1 MLFARRSAS
10 MSADVEQL
18 GLRVFPT
25 PQSAGAAAADA
36 ASGSDTP
43 SLGRRLWAST
53 WPKLIAVGIALLVW
67 QLLYASG
74 WRPAYVLPSPKATFL
89 ELGQQLS
96 TQRFWTALGITARRA
111 IVGFALAVLVGTLLG
126 LAVARSRVLRA
137 GVGSLVTGLQTMP
150 SIAWFPLALLVF
162 GYTERAIT
170 FVVILGAA
178 PSVANGII
186 AGVDHVPPS
195 LLRVARTLGAH
206 GFGLYRHVVIPA
218 AMPTYV
224 SGLKQGWAFAWRSL
238 MAGELLVIIAH
249 RPSLGVLLQYERE
262 FADATGLLAVMAIV
276 LIIGILADA
285 VAFGSADRFLRR
297 RRGLGG

>member
-1 MLFARRSAS
+1 

-25 PQSAGAAAADA
+25 PERTGTAATDTDA
-36 ASGSDTP
+36 RSGTASW
-43 SLGRRLWAST
+43 GRRLWAST

-74 WRPAYVLPSPKATFL
+74 WRPAYVLPSPKATFQ

-249 RPSLGVLLQYERE
+249 RPSLGVLLDFDRQNS
-262 FADATGLLAVMAIV
+262 DAAAMISIMIV
-276 LIIGILADA
+276 ILVIGMGVD
-285 VAFGSADRFLRR
+285 VAFNAVDRGLRH
-297 RRGLGG
+297 RRGLIVES

>member
-1 MLFARRSAS
+1 MPCARRCVS

-25 PQSAGAAAADA
+25 PERTGTAATDTDA
-36 ASGSDTP
+36 RSGTASW
-43 SLGRRLWAST
+43 GRRLWAST

-74 WRPAYVLPSPKATFL
+74 WRPAYVLPSPRATFQ
-89 ELGQQLS
+89 ELGDQLT
-96 TQRFWTALGITARRA
+96 TQRFWSALGITARRA
-111 IVGFALAVLVGTLLG
+111 IVGFALAMLVGTLIG

-206 GFGLYRHVVIPA
+206 GFGLYRHVVLPA
-218 AMPTYV
+218 ALPTYV
-224 SGLKQGWAFAWRSL
+224 AGLKQGWAFAWRSL
-238 MAGELLVIIAH
+238 MAGELLVLVAG
-249 RPSLGVLLQYERE
+249 RPSIGAQLQYARDLNA
-262 FADATGLLAVMAIV
+262 ADEMIAMMIV
-276 LIIGILADA
+276 ILIIGILVDTVFGRADI
-285 VAFGSADRFLRR
+285 SIRR
-297 RRGLGG
+297 RWGLI

>member
-1 MLFARRSAS
+1 
-10 MSADVEQL
+10 MSADVDL

-25 PQSAGAAAADA
+25 PERTETAAEE
-36 ASGSDTP
+36 P
-43 SLGRRLWAST
+43 SRRSVGPGLGRQLWAST
-53 WPKLIAVGIALLVW
+53 WPKLIAVGIALAVW

-74 WRPAYVLPSPKATFL
+74 WRPAYVLPSPSATFH
-89 ELGQQLS
+89 ELGQQMT
-96 TQRFWTALGITARRA
+96 TQRFWSALGITARRA
-111 IVGFALAVLVGTLLG
+111 IVGFALAVLVGTFLG

-206 GFGLYRHVVIPA
+206 GFGLYRHVVVPA
-218 AMPTYV
+218 AMPAYV

-249 RPSLGVLLQYERE
+249 RPSLGVLLDFDRQNS
-262 FADATGLLAVMAIV
+262 DAAAMISIMIVILVIGMAV
-276 LIIGILADA
+276 D
-285 VAFGSADRFLRR
+285 VAFNAVDHGLRH
-297 RRGLGG
+297 RRGLIVDL